1 MQSKKVHLTLAMKAL
16 VWVVIGFL
24 VTALALFLPAGTI
37 AWAARRISLILLY
50 GFLLVRISLLLNSNP
65 GLLEQRLSLSQ
76 PHQKALDEVFI
87 LVFHLGL
94 FCWPVLM
101 GLG

>member
-37 AWAARRISLILLY
+37 AWPAGWISLILLY
-50 GFLLVRISLLLNSNP
+50 GFLLVGIWLLLKSNP
-65 GLLEQRLSLSQ
+65 GLLEERLSLSQ
-76 PHQKALDEVFI
+76 PHQKAWDRVFI
-87 LVFHLGL
+87 LL
-94 FCWPVLM
+94 FYLLSLHVCT
-101 GLG
+101 G